1 MANQKETT
9 NSYKNQVDKFTEVLT
24 TAREMQQDWLQYG
37 LNFIHIYVDDVDG
50 DWLETWGNDGT
61 YHSSIL
67 DHIKE
72 FLVSNDLDAVRL
84 RQHLGERSLFEI
96 AVNLEECWQIP
107 DIEQRLLAIQ
117 HLLTDVLTGEVEISG
132 LADSLLK
139 KLAEIL

>member
-1 MANQKETT
+1 MANQKET
-9 NSYKNQVDKFTEVLT
+9 NRYKNQVDKFTEVLT
-24 TAREMQQDWLQYG
+24 TAREMQQDWLKYG

-50 DWLETWGNDGT
+50 DWLETWGSDEA
-61 YHSSIL
+61 YHNSVL

-72 FLVSNDLDAVRL
+72 FLISNDTDAMRL

-117 HLLTDVLTGEVEISG
+117 HLLTDALTGEIEIPG
-132 LADSLLK
+132 LADSLLR